1 MPNTRT
7 LDPSTSHQAE
17 KSVSGLAES
26 YRIITGLFRVFGPMN
41 DEQLI
46 QVWPQDKKRASH
58 SGIRSRR
65 SELVAAGLIEDS
77 GERITM
83 PSGRASIVWRLV

>member
-41 DEQLI
+41 DQQLI
-46 QVWPQDKKRASH
+46 QVWPHDKKRASE

-65 SELVAAGLIEDS
+65 SELVAAGLLEDS
-77 GERITM
+77 GERIPM
-83 PSGRASIVWRLV
+83 PSGRASIVWRLA

>member
-7 LDPSTSHQAE
+7 LDPATSHQAE

-26 YRIITGLFRVFGPMN
+26 YRIITALFRQHGPMN
-41 DEQLI
+41 DAELI
-46 QVWPQDKKRASH
+46 KAWPHGQKRASE

-65 SELVAAGLIEDS
+65 SELVAAGLLQDS
-77 GERITM
+77 GQRVPM
-83 PSGRASIVWRLV
+83 PSGRSSIVWRLA

>member
-26 YRIITGLFRVFGPMN
+26 YRIIQGLFRLYGPMN
-41 DEQLI
+41 DEQLL
-46 QVWPQDKKRASH
+46 QVWPHATKRASQ

-65 SELVAAGLIEDS
+65 SELVAAGLLEDS
-77 GERITM
+77 GERLVM
-83 PSGRASIVWRLV
+83 PSGRKSIVWRLV